1 MNDHELDQLVAT
13 AALVDDGWVGTLDL
27 RDAESELME
36 EIVSTPRTSVPDGPT
51 DTPMPGAPE
60 PPFEAPAE
68 EVTPFR
74 GAPRRRHRVRVTVGV
89 AAAVVIA
96 ALAVGALLTRG
107 AGEGDGDGDDQV
119 WAAAGSGVVPA
130 ILDPAPD
137 GYEVASTSD
146 GDGSP
151 IPPPEGGPPNTWVYG
166 DLSDTGLA
174 NDIVIRVAPQAPE
187 GTILS
192 EPVAVRGTQGAL
204 CSPGPTQCDFGNNVT
219 GVKWTDP
226 SGIYIEVES
235 RTYDADQVL
244 AIAEGLVVEG
254 GSATLGA
261 MPAGVATPPQ
271 VAVLDDSWTWDYTVT
286 YQAPGGGSVTVS
298 SQAQTDP
305 MRIYHLWLA
314 GPREDAEVNGH
325 PASVDDL
332 DGSYIVT
339 WEPAAGQ
346 LVEVL
351 TNGMDEAAALD
362 AAAAVRPA
370 TPAEWADVQGQAA
383 NAVPDEPADES
394 GVEQPPVGAV
404 YRLLTDGVTEVWGW
418 PSAEGGPCYK
428 VTQDGADRERLCT
441 GDPANTVLGISP
453 SSTNDGPMET
463 TPAAVGFAPAGT
475 ASIAGAEVAFGPDA
489 PEARFFVCEFTDGEM
504 HDTVTFRDAGG
515 ADLGTAEVDVF

>member
-36 EIVSTPRTSVPDGPT
+36 EIVSTPRTSVPTGPT
-51 DTPMPGAPE
+51 DTPTAGTPGPPE
-60 PPFEAPAE
+60 EAPAG

-271 VAVLDDSWTWDYTVT
+271 VAVLDDSWTWAYTVT

-298 SQAQTDP
+298 TRAQTDP
-305 MRIYHLWLA
+305 MRIYDLWRA

-325 PASVDDL
+325 PASLDDL

-351 TNGMDEAAALD
+351 TNGMDEAAGS
-362 AAAAVRPA
+362 
-370 TPAEWADVQGQAA
+370 Q
-383 NAVPDEPADES
+383 
-394 GVEQPPVGAV
+394 
-404 YRLLTDGVTEVWGW
+404 VT
-418 PSAEGGPCYK
+418 
-428 VTQDGADRERLCT
+428 
-441 GDPANTVLGISP
+441 
-453 SSTNDGPMET
+453 M
-463 TPAAVGFAPAGT
+463 
-475 ASIAGAEVAFGPDA
+475 
-489 PEARFFVCEFTDGEM
+489 
-504 HDTVTFRDAGG
+504 
-515 ADLGTAEVDVF
+515 